1 MTARSTTVIAQRCDC
16 MHNSSMPTSITIR
29 NVPDEVRDELASR
42 AALGG
47 KSLQEH
53 LLAEL
58 VELASR
64 PSVAAL
70 MQRVQARKQATGSRL
85 PAQKIVAH
93 RDEDRR

>member
-1 MTARSTTVIAQRCDC
+1 

-70 MQRVQARKQATGSRL
+70 MQRVQARKQATGSRM
-85 PAQKIVAH
+85 PAEKIVGH
-93 RDEDRR
+93 LDKDRR

>member
-1 MTARSTTVIAQRCDC
+1 MA
-16 MHNSSMPTSITIR
+16 TSITIR
-29 NVPDEVRDELASR
+29 NVPDQVRDELASR

-58 VELASR
+58 IELASR

-70 MQRVQARKQATGSRL
+70 MRRVQTRKEATRTQLS
-85 PAQKIVAH
+85 AEKIVGH
-93 RDEDRR
+93 LDEDRR